1 MEKRTA
7 RNEWERK
14 LELEHG
20 KKEGRKVVG
29 KLKKGNGE
37 KKHRK

>member
-7 RNEWERK
+7 RNECERK

-29 KLKKGNGE
+29 NKE
-37 KKHRK
+37 S